1 MNPPLQQKYKHLEVE
16 KKSLKGYLLLVA
28 AALTCSCHLPLLL
41 ALLAGTGLGSF
52 LKQNFW
58 IALLVLT
65 AVFLVSLR
73 GALQRLKAASHEEL

>member
-1 MNPPLQQKYKHLEVE
+1 MNPPLQQKHKHLEVE
-16 KKSLKGYLLLVA
+16 KKSLKGYFLLVA

-41 ALLAGTGLGSF
+41 ALLAGTGVASF

-65 AVFLVSLR
+65 AVFLVLLR
-73 GALQRLKAASHEEL
+73 GGLQRLKAASRE

>member
-1 MNPPLQQKYKHLEVE
+1 MNPPLQQKYKHPEVE
-16 KKSLKGYLLLVA
+16 KKSLKGYFLLA
-28 AALTCSCHLPLLL
+28 TAALTCPCHLPLLL
-41 ALLAGTGLGSF
+41 ALLAGTGLASF

-73 GALQRLKAASHEEL
+73 GGLQRLKAASHE